1 LLFGIGTVKIFRRF
15 DVQELHRAGA
25 SRSIFYLTG
34 AVGIAA
40 TLLQL
45 YNAALLNAFWT
56 VFHRY
61 RGSAHCRHVPVCAD
75 GPRAAAKPRLEA
87 ARHYKVYEA
96 GSVS

>member
-1 LLFGIGTVKIFRRF
+1 MKVFRRF
-15 DVQELHRAGA
+15 DVQELRRAGA

-45 YNAALLNAFWT
+45 YNTALLNAFWPFFT
-56 VFHRY
+56 AIGVQLI
-61 RGSAHCRHVPVCAD
+61 AVCAD

-87 ARHYKVYEA
+87 ARRYKVYEA